1 MNQTKSSE
9 LIQLILWIV
18 ALISTVGS
26 LFFSEVMQFVP
37 CELCWYQRILMYPL
51 VVIYTIAALK
61 KNITVTWP
69 ALWLSGIG
77 IFVSM
82 YNYMVQKVPELQE
95 LEDSCV
101 IIPCNVIYVNYVV
114 FITIQLMISVALL
127 LLFALNVM
135 LMIQNKEEQKRD
147 EK

>member
-82 YNYMVQKVPELQE
+82 YHYMVQKVPALQE
-95 LEDSCV
+95 LGDSCG
-101 IIPCNVIYVNYVV
+101 IIPCNVTYVNYGG
-114 FITIQLMISVALL
+114 FITIPLMAGVAFLI
-127 LLFALNVM
+127 LFVLNVM
-135 LMIQNKEEQKRD
+135 LIKQNKEEQ
-147 EK
+147 